1 LRRFPE
7 SLTFEAS
14 HTMSLSPS
22 FKDFRDYLPLAR
34 AVYPGE
40 SPSPHASQN
49 VGGQGNGMTP
59 ARIQELL
66 ARLFCAAAR
75 GEGAIP
81 LSEAALNPL
90 EMGAVERL
98 SELFI
103 LEERLL
109 LLPRYA
115 AQLQAM
121 RGFFADRMAQ
131 ASHRFEDEAVRAH
144 LDALLPAETIRR
156 GGIGEVLFD
165 SLHQRLAVAAL
176 VDARVGVLTGGPGT
190 GKTTT
195 AAALLAVRRRL
206 EPGLS
211 AVGVLVAAPTGK
223 AACRIGEALARATG
237 HLHGLEEEEKSFLR
251 SIRCV
256 TLHRALEWG
265 PEAPEKGGPFR
276 RNRLR
281 QLEARIVIVDEASMV
296 DLSLMHAL
304 LEALPQEASL
314 LLLGDSDQLKSVEVG
329 GILAELV
336 MRSAGALKRDGG
348 FEARLSARLGV
359 PTAAVEGA
367 FAEGLPQG
375 VAGNGLTPL
384 AGLTF
389 GLKYSRRAMNAPWIL
404 RFADIARPEASS
416 TVAEVRQFL
425 ETDSSAGEHIRWWRQ
440 AASRQCLKHCGEF
453 WKEWREIA
461 SGWTRLFSAESG
473 ALDAEGANAA
483 LQALGGFQLL
493 CSTNGQVDVANDEGL
508 RVLYGTR
515 RPADAH
521 LPHGCPILVTAN
533 NRALGLSNGDVG
545 IALGRE
551 SGGHALVGL
560 FAGNDGSPRVLT
572 LAQLPPHQPAF
583 ALTIH
588 KSQGSEWE
596 QIAIQLPEGAESRLL
611 TRNLLYTAITRSSRR
626 IALFGPEE
634 TLASVLSTV

>member
-1 LRRFPE
+1 MSRSS
-7 SLTFEAS
+7 SL
-14 HTMSLSPS
+14 
-22 FKDFRDYLPLAR
+22 KDFQDYLPLAR
-34 AVYPGE
+34 AVYPLGATGTGIAE
-40 SPSPHASQN
+40 TG
-49 VGGQGNGMTP
+49 GGQSCGITP
-59 ARIQELL
+59 ARVRELL

-75 GEGAIP
+75 GEGAIALAEVG
-81 LSEAALNPL
+81 LSPE
-90 EMGAVERL
+90 ERRGVERL
-98 SELFI
+98 SELFVT
-103 LEERLL
+103 EGRLL

-115 AQLQAM
+115 AQIKAM
-121 RGFFADRMAQ
+121 RAFFADRLARVGR
-131 ASHRFEDEAVRAH
+131 RFEDGAVRVN
-144 LDALLPAETIRR
+144 LDALLPAETIRGADS
-156 GGIGEVLFD
+156 GGVLFD

-211 AVGVLVAAPTGK
+211 AAGVLVAAPTGK

-237 HLHGLEEEEKSFLR
+237 HLRGLEEEEKTFLR
-251 SIRCV
+251 SIRCL

-265 PEAPEKGGPFR
+265 PEPPEKGGPFR

-281 QLEARIVIVDEASMV
+281 QLEAQVVLVDEASMV

-336 MRSAGALKRDGG
+336 MRSALSPKLDG
-348 FEARLSARLGV
+348 EVASRLSARLGV
-359 PTAAVEGA
+359 PSSTVAGA
-367 FAEGLPQG
+367 FVEGLPAG
-375 VAGNGLTPL
+375 VEGNGLPSL

-404 RFADIARPEASS
+404 RFAEIARPEASS
-416 TVAEVRQFL
+416 TVGEVRRFL
-425 ETDSSAGEHIRWWRQ
+425 ETEPGAGEHVRWVEGS
-440 AASRQCLKHCGEF
+440 ASRECLKHCGDY
-453 WKEWREIA
+453 WKQWRETA

-473 ALDAEGANAA
+473 ALDVNGANAA
-483 LQALGGFQLL
+483 LQALGQFQLL
-493 CSTNGQVDVANDEGL
+493 CSTNEQVEKANAEGV
-508 RVLYGTR
+508 RVLYGAR
-515 RPADAH
+515 RPTDAQ

-560 FAGNDGSPRVLT
+560 FAGSDGTPRVLT
-572 LAQLPPHQPAF
+572 LAQLPPHQAAF
-583 ALTIH
+583 GLTIH

-596 QIAIQLPEGAESRLL
+596 QIAIQLPDGAESRLL

-634 TLASVLSTV
+634 TLASVLSTA

>member
-1 LRRFPE
+1 
-7 SLTFEAS
+7 
-14 HTMSLSPS
+14 MSLSPS
-22 FKDFRDYLPLAR
+22 LKDFQDYLPLAR
-34 AVYPGE
+34 AVYPDESARQGAPQNGE
-40 SPSPHASQN
+40 GTGIGIA
-49 VGGQGNGMTP
+49 P
-59 ARIQELL
+59 ARVHELL
-66 ARLFCAAAR
+66 ARLLCAAAR
-75 GEGAIP
+75 GEGAIA
-81 LSEAALNPL
+81 LSEAALSPREREAL
-90 EMGAVERL
+90 ERL
-98 SELFI
+98 SELFV
-103 LEERLL
+103 LEGRLL

-115 AQLQAM
+115 AQLEAM
-121 RGFFADRMAQ
+121 RAFFAGRLAQ
-131 ASHRFEDEAVRAH
+131 SSSRFEDGAVRAH
-144 LDALLPAETIRR
+144 LDALLPAETIP
-156 GGIGEVLFD
+156 GAGPGEVLFD

-206 EPGLS
+206 EPSLS
-211 AVGVLVAAPTGK
+211 AAGVLVAAPTGK

-237 HLHGLEEEEKSFLR
+237 HLRGLEPEEKTFLR
-251 SIRCV
+251 SIRCL

-265 PEAPEKGGPFR
+265 PEPPEKGGPFR

-281 QLEARIVIVDEASMV
+281 QLEARVVLVDEASMV

-304 LEALPQEASL
+304 LEALPQDASL

-336 MRSAGALKRDGG
+336 MRSALAPKLGG
-348 FEARLSARLGV
+348 GIAARLSARLGV
-359 PTAAVEGA
+359 PPSAVDGA
-367 FAEGLPQG
+367 FGEGLPAS

-404 RFADIARPEASS
+404 RFAEIARPEASS
-416 TVAEVRQFL
+416 TVAEIRQFL
-425 ETDSSAGEHIRWWRQ
+425 EREPGAGEHVRWVEQ
-440 AASRQCLKHCGEF
+440 SASRQCLKHCGEF
-453 WKEWREIA
+453 WKQWRETA
-461 SGWTRLFSAESG
+461 SSWTRLFSAENG
-473 ALDAEGANAA
+473 ALDVDGANAA

-493 CSTNGQVDVANDEGL
+493 CSTNEQVNTANAEGV
-508 RVLYGTR
+508 RVLYGAR
-515 RPADAH
+515 RPADAQ

-560 FAGNDGSPRVLT
+560 FTGSDGSPRVLT

-583 ALTIH
+583 GLTIH

-626 IALFGPEE
+626 ITLFGPEE
-634 TLASVLSTV
+634 TLSSVLATA